1 MQHVMCGGMTLGE
14 LLNARPHLRQAIK
27 EYWHFYGKAMAA
39 TKLHTIEHKHN
50 GKPAWTLCFELQ
62 SDAKIEILPDVYRA
76 EVVEF
81 ASV

>member
-1 MQHVMCGGMTLGE
+1 MQHVLCGGMTLGE

-27 EYWHFYGKAMAA
+27 EYWHFYGKAMAV

-50 GKPAWTLCFELQ
+50 GKPAWTLCFELHPE
-62 SDAKIEILPDVYRA
+62 AKIETLPDVYRA

-81 ASV
+81 STV

>member
-14 LLNARPHLRQAIK
+14 LLNARPHLRQAVK
-27 EYWHFYGKAMAA
+27 EYWHFYGKAMAV

-62 SDAKIEILPDVYRA
+62 PDAKIEMLPDVYRA

-81 ASV
+81 STV